1 MQRWCRCRRRL
12 PIPLAAARQA
22 WSDRGGLTAA
32 RAQSTLYVLEEHVGV
47 LEAAIDTCAAGVA
60 ELAAQV
66 AGLQPGTAVKAAA
79 EADGG

>member
-1 MQRWCRCRRRL
+1 
-12 PIPLAAARQA
+12 
-22 WSDRGGLTAA
+22 
-32 RAQSTLYVLEEHVGV
+32 LEEHVGV